1 MSQIDFSLLD
11 KNFTLKSNPS
21 IPPIANT
28 NNNAP
33 NPEEPER
40 EVVDSNE
47 FSLSAEFEAEEE
59 IPVKKEFEGVNKAVL
74 DSGKNS
80 QNEDDATVIETPDN
94 LFSHVEKMLEDEI
107 EKESQ
112 VASNMDNQ
120 IQTISGRK
128 IKVLCIGGNE
138 KYYKETFASIVDTC
152 PDIEFVKYIS
162 NAGNTAFYTIDTTN
176 PDVIVI
182 YHKAQIKNA
191 LQFWQTIQSEAD
203 DKGIPYAQKYE
214 EKRVVVLAPNDFTYE
229 LDLRRYGI
237 NFVVK
242 EVNPKTHEINRKEL
256 IDQIRYAAK
265 DIVNEKEKKEA
276 IRKQQE
282 ELMETYANQEPE
294 QEEIPEIP
302 ETPEEAQIEISQPT
316 ETPVEEPEENIE
328 EPVEV
333 AEEPVQEEQ
342 ITITPPKPTAKKIK
356 VNEPRPTIDLKTND
370 GDSKIICIYSA
381 TGGAGTTTFATN
393 LSAILAKYSNMD
405 NPDNL
410 KVALVEYN
418 LSCQSI
424 DLFFNFK
431 SEKNISLLAREV
443 AGYTN
448 GGNGINMSP
457 EAMRPIV
464 SQYVY
469 KEPQTG
475 LDIYLGITVPVE
487 IDRISSGFTK
497 SFFNTLR
504 TMYDVIIVDTSADV
518 AKTPILEAF
527 GEADEIYYIM
537 PMDVVS
543 IKNTRILIRFF
554 TGLFRF
560 PTEKIKVILNKVN
573 SNTKEFNVQQV
584 YDALESSDCIPEGT
598 IPYCENDILSS
609 INRGIPISLENL
621 YHPVS
626 QAIYSIACGINPML
640 DDSILTNI
648 DAEPKESG
656 GFLSKLFGGKKK
668 KDKKKGLLGRSHEEE
683 VAPQE
688 EKPKRGGGLFNRK
701 KKAQEPQPVPQMPQ
715 QTPEM
720 PQIDFTAIEEEKQ
733 EKQSFLSRLFGR
745 KKKKNNSPEP
755 EVKVKKK
762 KGFGGF
768 GGLLSRGKK
777 DKEEPTQEPQV
788 VAQPRSRLKSL
799 GNRPRRR

>member
-1 MSQIDFSLLD
+1 MKGINMSQIDFSLLD
-11 KNFTLKSNPS
+11 KNFTLKQNAFVNPQS
-21 IPPIANT
+21 T
-28 NNNAP
+28 NAP
-33 NPEEPER
+33 NPEEPEQ
-40 EVVDSNE
+40 EIINSDD

-74 DSGKNS
+74 ESGKNTQVDGNS
-80 QNEDDATVIETPDN
+80 TIEVETSDN
-94 LFSHVEKMLEDEI
+94 LFTHVEKMLEDEI

-112 VASNMDNQ
+112 IAFNADNQ
-120 IQTISGRK
+120 IQTINGRK

-138 KYYKETFASIVDTC
+138 KYYKETFASIVNIC

-191 LQFWQTIQSEAD
+191 LQFWQTIQSEVD
-203 DKGIPYAQKYE
+203 DKGIPYAQKYA
-214 EKRVVVLAPNDFTYE
+214 EKRIVVLAPNDFTYE

-242 EVNPKTHEINRKEL
+242 EINPKTHEINRKEL

-276 IRKQQE
+276 VRRQQE
-282 ELMETYANQEPE
+282 ELMESYANQETVD
-294 QEEIPEIP
+294 EEDI
-302 ETPEEAQIEISQPT
+302 TPTTEVEELQIEIGENTNES
-316 ETPVEEPEENIE
+316 VEAQDEELENQAEKHMEVSDEPEE
-328 EPVEV
+328 
-333 AEEPVQEEQ
+333 EQ
-342 ITITPPKPTAKKIK
+342 IIITPPKPAKKKIE
-356 VNEPRPTIDLKTND
+356 VRETMPPMDFSTNNE
-370 GDSKIICIYSA
+370 DSKIICIYSA

-405 NPDNL
+405 NPDSL

-443 AGYTN
+443 AGYAN
-448 GGNGINMSP
+448 GENGINMSP

-573 SNTKEFNVQQV
+573 KNTKEFDVQQV

-648 DAEPKESG
+648 DAEPQESG

-668 KDKKKGLLGRSHEEE
+668 DKKKGLFNRSQDEE
-683 VAPQE
+683 APVQE
-688 EKPKRGGGLFNRK
+688 EKPKRKGLFSRK
-701 KKAQEPQPVPQMPQ
+701 NKPRVVEE
-715 QTPEM
+715 EM
-720 PQIDFTAIEEEKQ
+720 ELPQIDFSAMEEEKQ
-733 EKQSFLSRLFGR
+733 EKQGFFSRLFGR
-745 KKKKNNSPEP
+745 KKNNKEPDEP
-755 EVKVKKK
+755 EINVKKK
-762 KGFGGF
+762 KKF
-768 GGLLSRGKK
+768 GGLLGRGKK
-777 DKEEPTQEPQV
+777 DDEEPIQETPIV
-788 VAQPRSRLKSL
+788 TQPRSRLKSL